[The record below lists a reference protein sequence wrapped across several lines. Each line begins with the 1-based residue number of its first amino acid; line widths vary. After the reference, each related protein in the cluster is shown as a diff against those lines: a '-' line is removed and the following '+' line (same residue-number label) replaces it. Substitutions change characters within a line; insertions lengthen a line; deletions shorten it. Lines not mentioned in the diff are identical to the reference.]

1 MREKFSKFAAMLL
14 GAVMIVTGIGPVKVV
29 KAAAKPQF
37 TIKTSSS
44 AVKPGEEITVEF
56 WLGKGG
62 DIVAFVGNIEY
73 DTNTF
78 EMVGKKGVNG
88 PVTDECEL
96 PIFLVDPGSISTL
109 LTFSEP
115 YNAGGLVY
123 TITLKVKDNASG
135 TGKIGFD
142 FRGAE
147 VGKDIE
153 NPEVIPAGNEN
164 ADISVV
170 DKNGN
175 AIAGGNVV
183 IDIPV
188 QSITLNKTKAFTM
201 ARGTEDTLTVT
212 STPANALTGKK
223 VTWTSSDSKVVSVD
237 ANGNIKAVGIGKATV
252 TAKVENK
259 TASVDITVNAPLNSI
274 QINKSTLALRK
285 GATET
290 LNVVYDPEDTTDSK
304 KVTWKSSNPS
314 VATVDEN
321 GKVTALK
328 DGVTDVTATVGTKEA
343 TCKVTVKEEPLT
355 SISLNKTEISL
366 VKDTTQ
372 KLEVVYNPTDTTDDK
387 TVTWSTAD
395 ATVATVK
402 DGVVTAL
409 KEGET
414 TITAKVGK
422 HTATCKVK
430 VAEIHLT
437 GIVLD
442 KATPTEM
449 YKGQSHQLR
458 FTLEPANTT
467 DTPNFMFAT
476 SDPEIATV
484 DTNGKVT
491 ALKEGTVEIVVM
503 TGDGSVR
510 TSYTLTVKEIPLES
524 IAFKEEVTSLEVG
537 KRVQL
542 SVLFNPED
550 TTDAKDVVWS
560 SSDESVATVNKG
572 VLKALKAGKTV
583 ITAKVG
589 EKEIS
594 FELTVTAK
602 KTDDKDDNKP
612 DNKPGNKPNKPNN
625 KPAES
630 ETVQTGDTA
639 NIFPAMLTMLL
650 SLSVIVIAVI
660 CKNRKKRVIR

>member
-14 GAVMIVTGIGPVKVV
+14 AAVMIVTGIGPVKVA

-37 TIKTSSS
+37 TVKTSSS
-44 AVKPGEEITVEF
+44 VVKPGEEVTVEL

-62 DIVAFVGNIEY
+62 DIVSFVGNIEY

-96 PIFLVDPGSISTL
+96 PIFLVDPGSISAL

-142 FRGAE
+142 FRGAQ
-147 VGKDIE
+147 VGKDVE
-153 NPEVIPAGNEN
+153 NAEVIPAGNEN
-164 ADISVV
+164 VDVSVA

-175 AIAGGNVV
+175 AIAGGNVT
-183 IDIPV
+183 INIPV
-188 QSITLNKTKAFTM
+188 QSISLNKTKAFTM
-201 ARGTEDTLTVT
+201 ARGTEDALTVI

-223 VTWTSSDSKVVSVD
+223 ITWTSSNSKAVSVD
-237 ANGNIKAVGIGKATV
+237 ANGDIKAVGVGKATV

-274 QINKSTLALRK
+274 QINKSTLTLRK
-285 GATET
+285 GATES
-290 LNVVYDPEDTTDSK
+290 LNVAYDPEDTTDSK

-314 VATVDEN
+314 VATVDAN

-328 DGVTDVTATVGTKEA
+328 DGVTDVTATVGTKTA

-366 VKDTTQ
+366 VKNTTQ

-422 HTATCKVK
+422 HVATCKVK

-449 YKGQSHQLR
+449 YKGQSHQLK

-467 DTPNFMFAT
+467 DTPNFTFAT

-484 DTNGKVT
+484 DANGKVT

-524 IAFKEEVTSLEVG
+524 ISFKEEVTSLEVG

-612 DNKPGNKPNKPNN
+612 DNKPGNKPNNKPN

-650 SLSVIVIAVI
+650 SLSVIVLIVF